1 MVLENVGPRTEHRL
15 KILIAEDDEVD
26 REMARHALDAS
37 EIGAECISAST
48 GAEAIKRLT
57 AEQFDCAIIDH
68 QLSDIDGLEVLRAAR
83 KAECQTP
90 IIMLTGQADAQL
102 AVEIMKAGA
111 NDSLSKSRLSRDL
124 LSQAVRHAM
133 RLHDAESQAQTATA
147 RGAESEQRYQ
157 QLALEMKR
165 LQEIADSANAAR
177 NRLLSIVSRE
187 LRAPL
192 TSVSSSLQS
201 LESEARLSDDAKSL
215 LEMIRRNVE
224 LQARVIDALLSQ
236 EGEPAQQSD
245 GKDGAS
251 NADFVLPAAPKT
263 TIRSP
268 KSQPTTEKNKSL
280 RILLVDDHE
289 DAARAMGR
297 LLGALGH
304 QVTLANTVGGALNAF
319 AGQKFDLIVS
329 DIGLPDGSGLDLM
342 RQIRQKYDVRG
353 IALSGFGLDE
363 DLQKSREAGFSRHLT
378 KPVTFERLESAIRE
392 LIDGDP
398 SQRQ

>member
-1 MVLENVGPRTEHRL
+1 
-15 KILIAEDDEVD
+15 
-26 REMARHALDAS
+26 
-37 EIGAECISAST
+37 
-48 GAEAIKRLT
+48 
-57 AEQFDCAIIDH
+57 
-68 QLSDIDGLEVLRAAR
+68 
-83 KAECQTP
+83 
-90 IIMLTGQADAQL
+90 
-102 AVEIMKAGA
+102 MKAGA

-177 NRLLSIVSRE
+177 NRLLSIMSRE

-236 EGEPAQQSD
+236 EGEPAQQND

-304 QVTLANTVGGALNAF
+304 QVTLANTVGGALSAF
-319 AGQKFDLIVS
+319 GAQKFDLLVS